1 MRHTMALGAKPSV
14 RRPREQAILMVFL
27 TALVTVL
34 CSRTVAAED
43 KTLSISVLQFGTAHW
58 ELDHIRH
65 AGLDEANGYQLEL
78 RPVANL
84 PASRLAVTS
93 GSVNGAVAD
102 LLWVQSRYTSGSAY
116 FYVPFSSQIGDVV
129 VASESDIRSVAD
141 LVGRRVGVAGGPDS
155 KGWILLTEVA
165 RDQGLALADSVEL
178 QFGAPRCSVRRS
190 SEVRSMPSLPTG
202 ISPPGSRARGWRSA
216 FRMEDLLGRLG
227 LDTSLPV
234 LGYVFPKAW
243 ADEHISLVRRF
254 ARSVRQAKQQLAA
267 NPEHWNRLKSLMRD
281 PGPGEFDALREGFL
295 AGTPEALTD
304 QRLADLHRL
313 LELTGASGDNLM
325 PAELFLREAP

>member
-1 MRHTMALGAKPSV
+1 MALGAKPSV

-102 LLWVQSRYTSGSAY
+102 LLW
-116 FYVPFSSQIGDVV
+116 
-129 VASESDIRSVAD
+129 
-141 LVGRRVGVAGGPDS
+141 
-155 KGWILLTEVA
+155 
-165 RDQGLALADSVEL
+165 
-178 QFGAPRCSVRRS
+178 C
-190 SEVRSMPSLPTG
+190 
-202 ISPPGSRARGWRSA
+202 SRATPRA
-216 FRMEDLLGRLG
+216 PPIFMFPFRHRLVTWWLPVNPIFGRLPIW
-227 LDTSLPV
+227 S
-234 LGYVFPKAW
+234 A
-243 ADEHISLVRRF
+243 AALV
-254 ARSVRQAKQQLAA
+254 S
-267 NPEHWNRLKSLMRD
+267 
-281 PGPGEFDALREGFL
+281 L
-295 AGTPEALTD
+295 AGPTA
-304 QRLADLHRL
+304 RA
-313 LELTGASGDNLM
+313 GSC
-325 PAELFLREAP
+325 

>member
-178 QFGAPRCSVRRS
+178 QFGAPPLLSQA
-190 SEVRSMPSLPTG
+190 LK
-202 ISPPGSRARGWRSA
+202 RGQVDAIVTYW
-216 FRMEDLLGRLG
+216 
-227 LDTSLPV
+227 
-234 LGYVFPKAW
+234 
-243 ADEHISLVRRF
+243 HF
-254 ARSVRQAKQQLAA
+254 AA
-267 NPEHWNRLKSLMRD
+267 RLKGQGAGARPSAWRTCWGVWAWIPACRCWATCSRKPGRTSIFRWFADL
-281 PGPGEFDALREGFL
+281 PGPSARPNSSWRQTPST
-295 AGTPEALTD
+295 GT
-304 QRLADLHRL
+304 
-313 LELTGASGDNLM
+313 G
-325 PAELFLREAP
+325 